1 MGQSPSGSR
10 LEPSGA
16 LRTAPAR
23 RVKGSALVTG
33 GAGGIG
39 SQIARRLKADG
50 FRVVITDVDPQAGER
65 VRDELGVEFI
75 QADSASEA
83 EMRLAVE
90 RSGQVEVLVNNV
102 GIRGATGPLWE
113 IPIEDFRRTIE
124 VNTVSHIF
132 MAQLVT
138 PMMIERRSGAII
150 MIASG
155 AARTGSV
162 GRSPYG
168 ISKWGLLGLT
178 KSLANELAPWGIR
191 ANAVLP
197 GIVAGERFAGSIALH
212 AEHEGITEQEAL
224 DRIMSRTRLKRF
236 IDPGEVAAAV
246 SYLASDDAIGVTG
259 TFLDVSGGFE

>member
-1 MGQSPSGSR
+1 MEQFAVGAR
-10 LEPSGA
+10 LEPSDPPRPKGGA
-16 LRTAPAR
+16 LI
-23 RVKGSALVTG
+23 TG

-39 SQIARRLKADG
+39 SRIARRLKADG
-50 FRVVITDVDPQAGER
+50 FRVVITDVDQEAGER
-65 VRDELGVEFI
+65 VRDELGVEFVR
-75 QADSASEA
+75 ADSASEA
-83 EMRLAVE
+83 DMRRAVE
-90 RSGQVEVLVNNV
+90 LSEPVEVLVNNV
-102 GIRGATGPLWE
+102 GIRGATGAIWQL
-113 IPIEDFRRTIE
+113 PIEDFRRTIE
-124 VNTVSHIF
+124 INTVSHIF
-132 MAQLVT
+132 MAQLVA

-197 GIVAGERFAGSIALH
+197 GMVTGERFAGSIAMH
-212 AEHEGITEQEAL
+212 AEREGISEDEAL

-236 IDPGEVAAAV
+236 IDPAEVAAAV